1 MSRNEAVTDLQEN
14 EMGTLPV
21 GKLLRKMALPLI
33 FSMFVQVL
41 YGLVDSMYVAQLGD
55 SALTA
60 ISLCM
65 PVQYLVLGVGIG
77 IGVGV
82 NSILSKKLGE
92 KDEHG
97 VNKAAGNGF
106 VLVWIVSILFI
117 LMGLFAIEPFYR
129 IQTDIPEVL
138 DMSISYSRII
148 SIVSFAALH
157 EVLME
162 RLLSATGKANLT
174 MIPMLTGAVT
184 NIILDPIMIFGWFG
198 CPAFGIAGAAYAT
211 VIAQAVAALVA
222 LSLNLKFNKDVK
234 FRAEGFVPNGG
245 MIAEILKVGIP
256 VALSQ
261 SLISVL
267 AFGMNNIL
275 LSLSAVAPGIYVIYI
290 RLQSFVIMPASGM
303 STAGIS
309 IIAYN
314 YGAGNKERIMETL
327 KKSIVV
333 NLIVAVVGMIVFLAV
348 PELLL
353 AMFNASDAVLKIGV
367 PALRIIAASL
377 LLTTTTQILTGFLQ
391 ALGRGTD
398 SFVIAI
404 TQAVFLLLAAWLLSL
419 TGSAVLV
426 WLAFPIM
433 EVLRFI
439 IGVFLVNRTYKN
451 QIMKLEVAE

>member
-1 MSRNEAVTDLQEN
+1 MNKNAETAVLQEN

-21 GKLLRKMALPLI
+21 GKLLRKMSLPLI

-41 YGLVDSMYVAQLGD
+41 YGLVDSMYVARLGD
-55 SALTA
+55 TALTA

-92 KDEHG
+92 KD
-97 VNKAAGNGF
+97 GF
-106 VLVWIVSILFI
+106 VLIWIVSVVFVI
-117 LMGLFAIEPFYR
+117 MGLFAMGPFYGV
-129 IQTDIPEVL
+129 QTDITEVL

-157 EVLME
+157 QVIME
-162 RLLSATGKANLT
+162 RLLSATGKANLA
-174 MIPMLTGAVT
+174 MIPMLTGAVV
-184 NIILDPIMIFGWFG
+184 NIVLDPVMIFGWFG
-198 CPAFGIAGAAYAT
+198 LPALGIAGAAYAT
-211 VIAQAVAALVA
+211 VGAQAVAALVG
-222 LSLNLKFNKDVK
+222 LFLNLKFNKEV
-234 FRAEGFVPNGG
+234 RLTGAGFLPNGG
-245 MIAEILKVGIP
+245 IIAEILKVGIP

-261 SLISVL
+261 CLISVI

-275 LSLSAVAPGIYVIYI
+275 LSLSALAPGIYVIYI
-290 RLQSFVIMPASGM
+290 RLQSFVIMPSGGM

-333 NLIVAVVGMIVFLAV
+333 NLIVAAVGMVVFLAV

-353 AMFNASDAVLKIGV
+353 AMFNASDAVLEIGV

-398 SFVIAI
+398 SFIIAI

-419 TGSAVLV
+419 TGSAILV
-426 WLAFPIM
+426 WMAFPIM
-433 EVLRFI
+433 EVLRFV
-439 IGVFLVNRTYKN
+439 IGVFLVKRTHKN
-451 QIMKLEVAE
+451 QIMKLEVIN